1 MILLFFKNRKIL
13 IFILF
18 FSLIFYIALI
28 TSTIF
33 LNTYYFSLKA
43 FSTEDT
49 ILIYNSNA
57 ASPITSSLPINLY
70 DKIVEIKG
78 VLAVSP
84 EIVSLTQ
91 YNDNIIIVR
100 GIDVTLFSKLQKIEI
115 LEGRNLN
122 VKDGTVGIVGK
133 KLSEKL
139 NLQVNQSLLL
149 HASLSNKILE
159 IKIVGKF
166 KTNTILDEEILV
178 PLFVASWLNGYTS
191 DYVSFFRVKIDYKE
205 TNMEEINKIINSK
218 NVTEEKPKSTIDNL
232 IYYLASRTGSSPP
245 VKVVKSERGL
255 ENIIVNRLKINE
267 NVITGLI
274 IVIIFLFSL
283 ILRNIVKFFFNE
295 KEKEADIFF
304 KLGWPKNK
312 IIYIFLVYLLV
323 LFNISFLIV
332 LLMFIYI
339 KDYIQYLTNLT
350 LFNYSINLG
359 LDLNHFLIIYI
370 LLIALT
376 VIYSV
381 ATKYE

>member
-70 DKIVEIKG
+70 DKIAEIKG

-218 NVTEEKPKSTIDNL
+218 NVTEEQPKSTIDNL

-283 ILRNIVKFFFNE
+283 ILKNIVKFFFNE

-312 IIYIFLVYLLV
+312 IVYIFLVYLLV
-323 LFNISFLIV
+323 LFNISFLIAS
-332 LLMFIYI
+332 LMFIYI

-376 VIYSV
+376 VIYSLI
-381 ATKYE
+381 TKYE